1 MILLRQGG
9 SRYHRQFAIAVPIQ
23 EQILIVFEM
32 AEQDQSPEVEHEDE
46 DNPNYKPPAPKP
58 LEELLKQ
65 DAEDES
71 LRKYK
76 EALLGASVGGN
87 VIIDEKNPN
96 KVIVEKLSLL
106 AEGRD
111 EIFIDLTKPEEEI
124 KKESFTLKEGCKY
137 QIKIYFFVQREIV
150 SGLRYEHKVY
160 RKGIQVDKMKQMM
173 GSYGPK
179 RELQSFT
186 TQQEDAPSGLL
197 MRGDYKIKSRF
208 VDDDQNE
215 YVNWEWHLTVKKDW

>member
-1 MILLRQGG
+1 
-9 SRYHRQFAIAVPIQ
+9 
-23 EQILIVFEM
+23 M
-32 AEQDQSPEVEHEDE
+32 AEQEQVAPEVEQDE
-46 DNPNYKPPAPKP
+46 EENVDYKPPK
-58 LEELLKQ
+58 EMSISEIVCQ

-76 EALLGASVGGN
+76 ETLLGSCLAGN

-96 KVIVEKLSLL
+96 KVIIQKLSLL

-111 EIFIDLTKPEEEI
+111 EMSLDLTKPEEEI

-137 QIKIYFFVQREIV
+137 RIKIYFFVQREIV

-160 RKGIQVDKMKQMM
+160 RKGIQVDTMKQMM

-179 RELQSFT
+179 FDLQSFT
-186 TQQEDAPSGLL
+186 TQEEEAPHGML

-208 VDDDQNE
+208 VDDDKNE
-215 YVNWEWHLTVKKDW
+215 FVTWEWHLSVKKDWC